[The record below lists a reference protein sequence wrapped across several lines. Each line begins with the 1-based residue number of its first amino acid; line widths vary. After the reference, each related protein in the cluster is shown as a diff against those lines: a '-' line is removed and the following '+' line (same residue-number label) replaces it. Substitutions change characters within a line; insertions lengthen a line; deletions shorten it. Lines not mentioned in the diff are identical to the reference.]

1 MKCLVSL
8 MALIALLGCGSDSDI
23 ITPDPSINM
32 VQPAKKLEP
41 PVEEELLVELPDII
55 IQIRNQDPPVPVLD
69 PDAIAEILKNQKDP
83 PEVPE
88 VIIAEILKKDPPEV
102 PELEPPEVP
111 DVIIAEVLENPPK
124 IRVLKPPEVPE
135 IIIEIQQNDGPPV
148 IIRVDPPE
156 AMPEPPNGDPPPDE

>member
-8 MALIALLGCGSDSDI
+8 MALIALLGCGSDSNNI

-41 PVEEELLVELPDII
+41 PAEEEPLVEIPDVIV
-55 IQIRNQDPPVPVLD
+55 QIRNQDPPIPPLD
-69 PDAIAEILKNQKDP
+69 PDVIAEILEKDP
-83 PEVPE
+83 PEP
-88 VIIAEILKKDPPEV
+88 

-111 DVIIAEVLENPPK
+111 DVVVAEVLENPPK

-135 IIIEIQQNDGPPV
+135 IIIEIQQNDDPPV
-148 IIRVDPPE
+148 IIRINRPE
-156 AMPEPPNGDPPPDE
+156 VMPEPPNGDPPPDE